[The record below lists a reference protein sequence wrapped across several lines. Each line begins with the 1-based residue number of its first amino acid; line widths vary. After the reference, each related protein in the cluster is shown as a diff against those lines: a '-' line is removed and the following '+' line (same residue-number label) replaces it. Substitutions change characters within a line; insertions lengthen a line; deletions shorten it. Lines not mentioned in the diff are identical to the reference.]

1 MLIITDKQ
9 WSRSILHMDLDT
21 FFVSVSR
28 LLHPELQEKPVLVG
42 GPSGRG
48 VVASC
53 SYETR
58 RFGVRSG
65 MPMRMALRLCPDARI
80 VHGDYDQYSQY
91 SGIITGILNERAPV
105 FEKSSI
111 DEFYIDLT
119 GMDRFFG
126 SMTWANELRGYII
139 KETGLPISQCLA
151 VNKLV
156 SKIGANEIKPNG
168 SLQVAEGTEKA
179 FISPLHVGKIP
190 MVGDMM
196 NQRLKHLGI
205 VTIRKLQE
213 IPVRYLQLEFGKYG
227 IELHKKAHAI
237 DESPVEPYSEQKSMS
252 KETTFEIDTTDVTF
266 LRAQL
271 VRLTEDLSFELRR
284 HHKLTGCVSVKIR
297 YSDFNTHI
305 QQRQI
310 AYCAQERMLIDIA
323 LDLFDKLYQRRLLV
337 RLIGVKFSK
346 LASGGHQLDLYRDNE
361 QETNLFRE
369 IDLIRSRFGMDKVRR
384 AISMRNVS

>member
-1 MLIITDKQ
+1 M
-9 WSRSILHMDLDT
+9 
-21 FFVSVSR
+21 
-28 LLHPELQEKPVLVG
+28 
-42 GPSGRG
+42 
-48 VVASC
+48 ASC

-65 MPMRMALRLCPDARI
+65 MPMRTALRLCPGARV
-80 VHGDYDQYSQY
+80 VHGDYDQYSRY
-91 SGIITGILNERAPV
+91 SHIVTEILNERAPV
-105 FEKSSI
+105 FEKASI

-126 SMTWANELRGYII
+126 CMAWADELRNYII

-156 SKIGANEIKPNG
+156 SKMGAGEIKPNG
-168 SLQVAEGTEKA
+168 SLYVEEGTEKA
-179 FISPLHVGKIP
+179 FISPLNVGKIP
-190 MVGDMM
+190 MVGDAMK
-196 NQRLKHLGI
+196 QRLAHLGV

-213 IPVRYLQLEFGKYG
+213 IPARYLQLEFGKYG

-237 DESPVEPYSEQKSMS
+237 DESPVKPYSEQKSIS
-252 KETTFEIDTTDVTF
+252 KETTFEIDTTDAAF

-271 VRLTEDLSFELRR
+271 IRLTEDLSFELRQL
-284 HHKLTGCVSVKIR
+284 HKLTGCVSVKIR
-297 YSDFNTHI
+297 YSDFNTHL

-323 LDLFDKLYQRRLLV
+323 LDLFEKLYQRRLLV

-346 LASGGHQLDLYRDNE
+346 LAPGGHQLDLYRDNE
-361 QETNLFRE
+361 RETNLFRE
-369 IDLIRSRFGMDKVRR
+369 IDLIRSRFGINKVRR
-384 AISMRNVS
+384 AISLRNVS

>member
-1 MLIITDKQ
+1 MLILSDERWQ
-9 WSRSILHMDLDT
+9 RSILHMDLDT

-28 LLHPELQEKPVLVG
+28 LLHPELREKPILVG
-42 GPSGRG
+42 GSSGRG

-80 VHGDYDQYSQY
+80 VHGDYDQYSRY
-91 SGIITGILNERAPV
+91 SGIITEILGERAPL

-111 DEFYIDLT
+111 DEFYIDLS

-126 SMTWANELRGYII
+126 CMTWANELRNYII
-139 KETGLPISQCLA
+139 RETGLPISQCLA

-168 SLQVAEGTEKA
+168 SLQVAQGTEKA
-179 FISPLHVGKIP
+179 FISPLHVSKIP
-190 MVGDMM
+190 MVGDVM

-213 IPVRYLQLEFGKYG
+213 VPVRYLQLEFGKYG

-252 KETTFEIDTTDVTF
+252 KETTFEIDTTDVAF
-266 LRAQL
+266 LRAEL
-271 VRLTEDLSFELRR
+271 IRLAEELSFELRQL
-284 HHKLTGCVSVKIR
+284 HKLTGCVTVKIR
-297 YSDFNTHI
+297 YSDFNTNI

-310 AYCAQERMLIDIA
+310 AYCAQERMLIDVA

-346 LASGGHQLDLYRDNE
+346 LAAGGHQLDLYRDNE
-361 QETNLFRE
+361 EETNLFRE
-369 IDLIRSRFGMDKVRR
+369 IDWIRRRFGMDKVRR
-384 AISMRNVS
+384 AVSLRNVS